1 MNPPHKLTTRQAME
15 WLAEQVRERCAKVAF
30 SAHKLNH
37 LESCRCKRCK
47 EAEKIEKAIR
57 GQS

>member
-1 MNPPHKLTTRQAME
+1 LDSIRNSAAKKAA
-15 WLAEQVRERCAKVAF
+15 AEERERCAKVAF